1 MAHTAMAH
9 TTMAH
14 LDHIHE
20 QAQRAPERVAAR
32 DLASGR
38 SWSYSQLDAD
48 VSRCARVL
56 RERACDEGERVV
68 AIAHNH
74 VALMILHWACAR
86 IGAIYAPFNTRLSQ
100 REWETLLAKTSPRL
114 LVIDER
120 VVCSLRADLSLAAL
134 LDAVDHATPTH
145 NVRIEPERPSLLLF
159 TSGTT
164 GTPKGALLT
173 EANLAATARNFS
185 ALGRVTN
192 DSVFLCDAPMF
203 HVIGLVANTRAAL
216 MQGGTCLVSEGF
228 EPMRTLSR
236 LADRA
241 LSVTHYFC
249 VPQMAAALRS
259 AATYEPQELRGLR
272 AIFTGGA
279 PIDVNAQDAF
289 AREQILLVNGYGMT
303 EVGTVFGMP
312 LDAGVSAAKPRSV
325 GVAPPSVQ
333 TRVVDEQDRDC
344 SAGTPGELLVRGDN
358 VFLGYFDEP
367 EETRRAF
374 VDGWFR
380 TGDIVRIDSDGYCTL
395 VDRKKDMF
403 ISGGENVYPAEIE
416 ACLVGFPGV
425 EAAAVVGVPDSV
437 WGEVGHLAL
446 VTSAA
451 SVGVA
456 PDPQRVKEFLYTQLA
471 RYKVPKYVSV
481 LDQLPRTGSGKV
493 SKKQLRDRL
502 LEDSA
507 EARGGHAIKGT

>member
-1 MAHTAMAH
+1 MASV
-9 TTMAH
+9 
-14 LDHIHE
+14 DHIHE
-20 QAQRAPERVAAR
+20 QAQRVPERLAAH

-38 SWSYSQLDAD
+38 SWSYPQLDAD

-56 RERACDEGERVV
+56 RERGCGEGDRVV
-68 AIAHNH
+68 AIALNH

-86 IGAIYAPFNTRLSQ
+86 IGAIYAPFNTRLSG

-114 LVIDER
+114 LVIDKR
-120 VVCSLRADLSLAAL
+120 VACSLRADLSLEAL
-134 LDAVDHATPTH
+134 LDAVDDATPSH
-145 NVRIEPERPSLLLF
+145 DAIDPQRPSLLLF

-173 EANLAATARNFS
+173 ESNLAATARNFAS
-185 ALGRVTN
+185 LGRVAD

-216 MQGGTCLVSEGF
+216 MHGGTCLVSEGF
-228 EPMRTLSR
+228 EPKRTLGR
-236 LADRA
+236 LADGA
-241 LSVTHYFC
+241 LRVTHYFC
-249 VPQMAAALRS
+249 VPQMAAALRADRS
-259 AATYEPQELRGLR
+259 YQPEGLRGLR

-279 PIDVNAQDAF
+279 PIDVDVQSAF

-312 LDAGVSAAKPRSV
+312 LDADVNAAKPRSV
-325 GVAPPSVQ
+325 GVAAPNVQ
-333 TRVVDEQDRDC
+333 TRVVDAQDRDC
-344 SAGTPGELLVRGDN
+344 PAGTPGELLVRGDN

-367 EETRRAF
+367 EETRHAF

-380 TGDIVRIDSDGYCTL
+380 TGDVVRVDTDGYFTL

-403 ISGGENVYPAEIE
+403 ISGGENVYPTEIE
-416 ACLVGFPGV
+416 ACLVGFPGI
-425 EAAAVVGVPDSV
+425 EGAAVVGVPDPI

-446 VTSAA
+446 VASAA
-451 SVGVA
+451 GA
-456 PDPQRVKEFLYTQLA
+456 PDPQLVKDFLYTQLA
-471 RYKVPKYVSV
+471 RYKVPKYLSV
-481 LDQLPRTGSGKV
+481 VDQLPRTGSGKV

-502 LEDSA
+502 LEPTTSHRPA
-507 EARGGHAIKGT
+507 LK

>member
-1 MAHTAMAH
+1 MAHVD
-9 TTMAH
+9 H
-14 LDHIHE
+14 LHE
-20 QAQRAPERVAAR
+20 HAQRAPERLAAR
-32 DLASGR
+32 DLASRR
-38 SWSYSQLDAD
+38 SWTYGQLDAD

-56 RERACDEGERVV
+56 RERGCGEGDRVV

-86 IGAIYAPFNTRLSQ
+86 IGAIYVPFNTRLSQ
-100 REWETLLAKTSPRL
+100 REWEALLARTAPRL

-120 VVCSLRADLSLAAL
+120 VACSIPAGLSLAAL
-134 LDAVDHATPTH
+134 LDAIDEALPSDD
-145 NVRIEPERPSLLLF
+145 VRIKPERPSLLLF

-173 EANLAATARNFS
+173 EGNLAATARNFS
-185 ALGRVTN
+185 ALGHVAD

-216 MQGGTCLVSEGF
+216 MHGGTCLVSEGF
-228 EPMRTLSR
+228 DPMRTLSR
-236 LADRA
+236 LADRE
-241 LSVTHYFC
+241 LGVTHYFC
-249 VPQMAAALRS
+249 VPQMAAALR
-259 AATYEPQELRGLR
+259 AAPTYEPQGLRGLR
-272 AIFTGGA
+272 ALFTGGA
-279 PIDVNAQDAF
+279 PIDVNVQDAF
-289 AREQILLVNGYGMT
+289 AREQVMLVNGYGMT

-333 TRVVDEQDRDC
+333 TRVVDKQDRDC
-344 SAGTPGELLVRGDN
+344 PTDTPGELLVRGDN
-358 VFLGYFDEP
+358 VFQGYFDEP

-416 ACLVGFPGV
+416 ACLVGFPGL
-425 EAAAVVGVPDSV
+425 EGAAVVGVPDSV

-451 SVGVA
+451 GA
-456 PDPQRVKEFLYTQLA
+456 PDPQRVKDFLYTQLA

-502 LEDSA
+502 LKDFSSPA
-507 EARGGHAIKGT
+507 